1 MVGTRILWI
10 GRRIGNC
17 NYCNRNKSFF
27 ETDTKDFTSINKK
40 MKELMLV
47 KSFKK
52 VQYYFEDLLDTFE
65 GEERMNKSSGRPF
78 N

>member
-1 MVGTRILWI
+1 
-10 GRRIGNC
+10 
-17 NYCNRNKSFF
+17 
-27 ETDTKDFTSINKK
+27 
-40 MKELMLV
+40 MLV